1 MLPLLK
7 PALLVEMKALDPT
20 AGPPAPWLASAKVT
34 EGLHSDEVRMRPEP
48 AALPLICPG
57 RVHRWGGGGSGPS
70 TGPLAPAHTA
80 RARPLAQVRKR
91 GSYAVQAMLRWLEVA
106 RLTRSA
112 AQG

>member
-57 RVHRWGGGGSGPS
+57 RGG
-70 TGPLAPAHTA
+70 
-80 RARPLAQVRKR
+80 V
-91 GSYAVQAMLRWLEVA
+91 EVA
-106 RLTRSA
+106 TYLQSQFGVYFNKTLC
-112 AQG
+112 